1 MDPDILILF
10 DEHFELVLKFPL
22 PSEMIGTKL
31 GLMEFKYVYDVIAY
45 LWFASNI
52 FIFILCF
59 ILHFVHRFLL
69 EDLTQ
74 KVESIFGVRKFGQT
88 MESFQTI
95 SQPAVFISDITNVL
109 PKILEHFNQ
118 VAGELNKIIGKDK
131 CLDTEDDSEP
141 DEITEDL
148 FSDEANLLKV
158 CFGLCIRLMAALFSW
173 PEFTDDVNKD
183 TLIR

>member
-1 MDPDILILF
+1 MLYFAFRSQI
-10 DEHFELVLKFPL
+10 
-22 PSEMIGTKL
+22 
-31 GLMEFKYVYDVIAY
+31 YV
-45 LWFASNI
+45 
-52 FIFILCF
+52 
-59 ILHFVHRFLL
+59 RRP
-69 EDLTQ
+69 TQ

-118 VAGELNKIIGKDK
+118 VAGELKQIIGKDNR
-131 CLDTEDDSEP
+131 LDTEDDSEP

>member
-1 MDPDILILF
+1 
-10 DEHFELVLKFPL
+10 
-22 PSEMIGTKL
+22 
-31 GLMEFKYVYDVIAY
+31 
-45 LWFASNI
+45 
-52 FIFILCF
+52 
-59 ILHFVHRFLL
+59 
-69 EDLTQ
+69 
-74 KVESIFGVRKFGQT
+74 

-118 VAGELNKIIGKDK
+118 VAGELKQIIGKDNR
-131 CLDTEDDSEP
+131 LDTEDDSEP